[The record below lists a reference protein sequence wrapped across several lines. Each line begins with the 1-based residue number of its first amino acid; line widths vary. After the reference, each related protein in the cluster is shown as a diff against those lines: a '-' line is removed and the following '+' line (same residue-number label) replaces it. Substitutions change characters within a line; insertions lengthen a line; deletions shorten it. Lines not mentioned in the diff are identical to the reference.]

1 MGYLRIAAVCAAFLL
16 CSATASAQRFL
27 WNVDFDFK
35 FDNKEYADVEHDASV
50 TNFTARLTSQIGLG
64 WGRGNALMV
73 GVDFLNDMGRN
84 TYVAREM
91 IVYYKYQDDR
101 FGVYFGRFPRR
112 NLIGTYS
119 NAFFSDY
126 ISYYDSNLDGLMG
139 QYTGSHGYVELVLD
153 WNSMLVGD
161 QREKF
166 SIFSAG
172 RLNYGAFYGGY
183 NARMYHHAGSETVRG
198 VVDNILIYPFAG
210 VDFTHYLPQFSALY
224 FQVGWLQTFQNDRAY
239 VGRYVTPGG
248 IQLEARVERWGFGI
262 YNSLYLGGNLMP
274 YYESTV
280 AGQPAYGQG
289 LYTGEP
295 FYRTDKGIYD
305 RLEIYWTHK
314 FLSDIALTVSAVQ
327 HYDGDGWGWQQKLEL
342 QIYLSD
348 RMFRNFRKPS
358 EE

>member
-1 MGYLRIAAVCAAFLL
+1 MGYLRIAAVCAALLL

-50 TNFTARLTSQIGLG
+50 TNFTARLTPQIGLG

-166 SIFSAG
+166 SIFSA
-172 RLNYGAFYGGY
+172 
-183 NARMYHHAGSETVRG
+183 AGSIMGPFTAATMRG
-198 VVDNILIYPFAG
+198 C
-210 VDFTHYLPQFSALY
+210 T
-224 FQVGWLQTFQNDRAY
+224 T
-239 VGRYVTPGG
+239 
-248 IQLEARVERWGFGI
+248 
-262 YNSLYLGGNLMP
+262 MP
-274 YYESTV
+274 
-280 AGQPAYGQG
+280 
-289 LYTGEP
+289 
-295 FYRTDKGIYD
+295 
-305 RLEIYWTHK
+305 
-314 FLSDIALTVSAVQ
+314 AVKRS
-327 HYDGDGWGWQQKLEL
+327 GA
-342 QIYLSD
+342 
-348 RMFRNFRKPS
+348 
-358 EE
+358 